1 MQADLRRAARNDAAF
16 TSLDWSE
23 HSIESEH
30 ANALAKSLA
39 GNTHL
44 QSIRIR
50 YGIYMTANAAK
61 RLEAA
66 LVRTC
71 VVSAVVVGRSYSHD
85 GRTIIRDVQAN
96 NNATL
101 RKHCVAN
108 AARRAEQDDASLTE
122 LDWSNAG
129 VDDDDLAVLG
139 EALTDNTRALIS
151 KNGFAEYFDPTNGA
165 PAGGR
170 DFTWTAA
177 VWLAWASPNTG
188 KTPWAA

>member
-1 MQADLRRAARNDAAF
+1 MAAVPRVRAGHGAAAPAPIRTSDDLRRAARNDAAF

-66 LVRTC
+66 LE
-71 VVSAVVVGRSYSHD
+71 D
-85 GRTIIRDVQAN
+85 GW
-96 NNATL
+96 TL
-101 RKHCVAN
+101 GAL
-108 AARRAEQDDASLTE
+108 AARPSSATHS
-122 LDWSNAG
+122 
-129 VDDDDLAVLG
+129 
-139 EALTDNTRALIS
+139 IS
-151 KNGFAEYFDPTNGA
+151 SF
-165 PAGGR
+165 
-170 DFTWTAA
+170 
-177 VWLAWASPNTG
+177 
-188 KTPWAA
+188 PW